1 MTIIIADAYEAIA
14 RNVDDLVH
22 KGAVASATGTTI
34 ESTTLIHPLSGQ
46 LKGYEFYIYSGG
58 GSGQY
63 KKIIDFDPINDR
75 ITIQPAFTTIPS
87 TNAKFLIFEKY
98 GVEDYENALNRA
110 MGIAKLKHLDEM
122 SGTLELVGSQYEYN
136 VPSGME
142 FINTLRLVPSSGSDY
157 SGDDEVNRLF
167 ELAPRYWRIEKNYGG
182 TYQIIF
188 DSRQVDMDTIDGEL
202 VKVMGQGKPDLSSTT
217 LPEDLQEYLIAYS
230 SMLLAGRK
238 IKEGTEWQTKYTVY
252 KDAVDR
258 LEPYIHTSRRGKKV
272 G

>member
-1 MTIIIADAYEAIA
+1 MAITTASVYEVVA
-14 RNVDDLVH
+14 RNVDDLIH
-22 KGAVASATGTTI
+22 KGTVASATGTTI
-34 ESTTLIHPLSGQ
+34 DSTTLIHPLSGQ
-46 LKGYEFYIYSGG
+46 LKGYECYIYEGG

-63 KKIIDFDPINDR
+63 KKIIDFTPASKR
-75 ITIQPAFTTIPS
+75 LTIDPAFTTVPS
-87 TNAKFLIFEKY
+87 TNAKFLIFKKF

-110 MGIAKLKHLDEM
+110 MGAAKLKHLDEM
-122 SGTLELVGSQYEYN
+122 SGTLGIVGSQYEYN

-142 FINTLRLVPSSGSDY
+142 FINTIRLVPSGGSDY

-167 ELAPRYWRIEKNYGG
+167 ELAPHYWRIEKNYGG

-188 DSRQVDMDTIDGEL
+188 DSRQINMDTIDGEL
-202 VKVMGQGKPDLSSTT
+202 VKVMGQSKPDLSSAT

-238 IKEGTEWQTKYTVY
+238 ISEGAEWGNKYNVF
-252 KDAVDR
+252 KAMVGE
-258 LEPYIHTSRRGKKV
+258 LEPYIHTPRRGKKV